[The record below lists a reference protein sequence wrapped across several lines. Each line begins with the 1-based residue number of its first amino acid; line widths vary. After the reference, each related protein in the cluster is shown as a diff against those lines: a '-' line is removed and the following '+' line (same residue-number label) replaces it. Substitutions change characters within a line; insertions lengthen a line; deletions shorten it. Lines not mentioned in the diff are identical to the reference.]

1 MVETTKL
8 YLCGCVNKVY
18 TFSNKLYKPIIHCF
32 LYSSPSA
39 YLFLMLPPTVE
50 EAIGSIHSTSYFSDI
65 PSTLLEAEP
74 NDPIIMGVDEAGRG
88 PVLGPM
94 VYATAFCRKS
104 YQDSVII
111 PNYSFDDSKKLTDPI
126 RRQLFSK
133 MYGDTRELD
142 QVGYSTT
149 VITPL
154 DISTGMNR
162 FPPTKQYNLNEQ
174 AHDVTMALI
183 QGVLDRGVRLSHVY
197 IDTVGPP
204 LSYQKKLQERFPN
217 VSFTVEKKADSL
229 YCMVSV
235 ASVVAKVTRDLLV
248 ESLGYENIG
257 SGYPSDPNTKKWL
270 RDMQSPLMGWP
281 QNVVRFSWQTAK
293 TLLEENARTGS
304 GVNIQWEDDF
314 VNTKKS
320 LQKQW
325 EREAEKRKRLEH
337 ELPITLD
344 NWYH

>member
-1 MVETTKL
+1 
-8 YLCGCVNKVY
+8 
-18 TFSNKLYKPIIHCF
+18 
-32 LYSSPSA
+32 
-39 YLFLMLPPTVE
+39 MLPPTVQ
-50 EAIGSIHSTSYFSDI
+50 EAINCLHSKSYFSEVPSDI
-65 PSTLLEAEP
+65 LTSSIVSTD
-74 NDPIIMGVDEAGRG
+74 DPIILGVDEAGRG

-94 VYATAFCRKS
+94 VYGVAYCKKS

-126 RRQLFSK
+126 RRQLFSL
-133 MYGDTRELD
+133 MYGEDHEID
-142 QVGYSTT
+142 QVGYATT

-154 DISTGMNR
+154 DISSGMSR

-183 QGVLDRGVRLSHVY
+183 QGVLDRGVRLDHVY
-197 IDTVGPP
+197 VDTVGPP

-217 VSFTVEKKADSL
+217 VKFTVEKKADSL

-235 ASVVAKVTRDLLV
+235 ASVVAKVTRDLLI
-248 ESLGYENIG
+248 ESLGYDDIG
-257 SGYPSDPNTKKWL
+257 SGYPGDPNTKKWL
-270 RDMQSPLMGWP
+270 RDKQTPLLGWP

-293 TLLEENARTGS
+293 TLLDENAERGE
-304 GVNIQWEDDF
+304 GIEMQWEEDF
-314 VNTKKS
+314 ISTKKT

-325 EREAEKRKRLEH
+325 EQQLQERKEREQQ
-337 ELPITLD
+337 LPITLD

>member
-1 MVETTKL
+1 
-8 YLCGCVNKVY
+8 
-18 TFSNKLYKPIIHCF
+18 
-32 LYSSPSA
+32 
-39 YLFLMLPPTVE
+39 MLPPTVKG
-50 EAIGSIHSTSYFSDI
+50 AIDSIHSTSYFSNI
-65 PSTLLEAEP
+65 PSRLLDTDS

-94 VYATAFCRKS
+94 VYAVAYCRKS

-111 PNYSFDDSKKLTDPI
+111 PNYLFDDSKKLTDPV

-133 MYGDTRELD
+133 MYGESCEIE
-142 QVGYSTT
+142 QIGYATT

-183 QGVLDRGVRLSHVY
+183 QGVLDRGVKLSHVY

-204 LSYQKKLQERFPN
+204 SSYQKKLQERFPN
-217 VSFTVEKKADSL
+217 ISFTVEKKADAL

-235 ASVVAKVTRDLLV
+235 ASVIAKVTRDLLI

-257 SGYPSDPNTKKWL
+257 SGYPGDPNTKKWL

-281 QNVVRFSWQTAK
+281 HNVVRFSWQTAK
-293 TLLEENARTGS
+293 TLLEENAKNGS
-304 GVNIQWEDDF
+304 GINLQWEEDF
-314 VNTKKS
+314 INTKKS

-325 EREAEKRKRLEH
+325 ERQAEERKRLEH